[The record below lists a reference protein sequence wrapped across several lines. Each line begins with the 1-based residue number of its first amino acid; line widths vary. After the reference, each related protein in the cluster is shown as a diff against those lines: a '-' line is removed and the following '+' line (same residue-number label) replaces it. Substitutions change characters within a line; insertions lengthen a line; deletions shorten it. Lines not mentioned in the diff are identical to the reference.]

1 MKKKL
6 NALSETEEEEDVEE
20 LGEALEE
27 DAPLPA
33 EPVERAVLQL
43 TRIVD
48 KLAKQKKTRDLDAML
63 DGIDGGGDAGE
74 GSAGSGSK
82 SKAAIFKKLKGCLR
96 DNPKYLSQTVEELM
110 AEDFHQIQGA
120 PGSQNR
126 EVSTRA
132 WLEHRSKIMYYPTT
146 IRFVWML
153 GGIHDSMRRG
163 AWEEARARTCLALA
177 AADPAAVD
185 SGSWLLAQEMLLE
198 DPAPMS
204 SFQGR
209 KQPES
214 WEQAS
219 SRLLDER
226 WLEVFHYKVK
236 SKDAY
241 LESKKRLSKG
251 GGKGETSRPAD
262 AQGAGGGKNSKKGQT
277 GKGKTQKG
285 EAKKDGPPEGE
296 GHN

>member
-1 MKKKL
+1 
-6 NALSETEEEEDVEE
+6 
-20 LGEALEE
+20 
-27 DAPLPA
+27 
-33 EPVERAVLQL
+33 
-43 TRIVD
+43 
-48 KLAKQKKTRDLDAML
+48 
-63 DGIDGGGDAGE
+63 
-74 GSAGSGSK
+74 
-82 SKAAIFKKLKGCLR
+82 
-96 DNPKYLSQTVEELM
+96 M

-120 PGSQNR
+120 PGSQGR

-177 AADPAAVD
+177 AAHQAAVD

-198 DPAPMS
+198 EPAPMS

-209 KQPES
+209 RQPES
-214 WEQAS
+214 WEQAAS
-219 SRLLDER
+219 KLLDER

-251 GGKGETSRPAD
+251 ASKGEPSRSAD
-262 AQGAGGGKNSKKGQT
+262 PHDKELCRKQARKVKQGKAKDRKARRRRKRAPQRGRATIEEEESQTRRVFRPYSPGSGGQPCAGL
-277 GKGKTQKG
+277 
-285 EAKKDGPPEGE
+285 
-296 GHN
+296 